1 MVTVKAAG
9 WPVMQIPQ
17 SCGTMLKGIVTF
29 IVLLRCLS
37 DVGCRDGLLLNSRL
51 Y

>member
-17 SCGTMLKGIVTF
+17 CCDCGVDMLLKDTIGP
-29 IVLLRCLS
+29 C
-37 DVGCRDGLLLNSRL
+37 
-51 Y
+51 